1 MPVVR
6 GGNIVADDPWIAV
19 ADDAPVPA
27 DRPAMVSLARWQ
39 NERALASAQ

>member
-27 DRPAMVSLARWQ
+27 DRPAMVSLAR
-39 NERALASAQ
+39 